1 MNIIL
6 YMTTQE
12 VELLKST
19 KYLSRMEDL
28 FCIPQVGNH
37 SYYLKVNMVIL

>member
-12 VELLKST
+12 VELQSNQ
-19 KYLSRMEDL
+19 DL
-28 FCIPQVGNH
+28 FCISQVGNL
-37 SYYLKVNMVIL
+37 SYYLKVNIVIL

>member
-12 VELLKST
+12 VELHVQSNPPNI
-19 KYLSRMEDL
+19 EDL
-28 FCIPQVGNH
+28 FCIPQVGNL
-37 SYYLKVNMVIL
+37 SYYLKVNIVIL